1 MRISSS
7 TLYTVSVATLNK
19 QEYKLLQTQQQLAS
33 GRRMLTPADD
43 PAAAARAL
51 DVSQAD
57 AVNTQYG
64 KNLDTAKSYLSLSEG
79 TLQSVT
85 DLLQYIQTKAAS
97 AGNMTL
103 SNSDRALIAT
113 DIQGKLD
120 ELKGLANS
128 TDGTG
133 NYLFSGFQGKTQPF
147 IDTTTGVQYAGD
159 AGQRLIQGSASR
171 QISISD
177 SGADI
182 FMRIKNGNGTFTT
195 QAAAANTGS
204 SLVSLDTVINPALLT
219 GNSYQLTFNVAAGA
233 TTYDVMNTTTGLP
246 VSTGTPYVSG
256 QQITF
261 DGMQLIIQGVPASGD
276 QFTVVPSTSESVFK
290 TISDLVATLNSPVTP
305 SVVAS
310 TTAFTAALSSAQNG
324 LDRSLNSVL
333 TTRAS
338 LGARLNEVDALQST
352 GDDLGLQHKQT
363 LSLLQ
368 DLDYNKAI
376 TDLTQRQTSLQ
387 AAQKSY
393 LQVQNMSIFNY
404 IS

>member
-7 TLYTVSVATLNK
+7 TLYDVNVANLNL
-19 QEYKLLQTQQQLAS
+19 QQSKLLQTQQQLAS
-33 GRRMLTPADD
+33 GRRMLSPADD

-64 KNLDTAKSYLSLSEG
+64 KNLDTAKSYLSLSES

-103 SNSDRALIAT
+103 SNSDRGLIAT
-113 DIQGKLD
+113 DIQSKLD

-147 IDTTTGVQYAGD
+147 VDTAAGVQYAGD
-159 AGQRLIQGSASR
+159 NGQRLIQGSASR
-171 QISISD
+171 QLPMSD
-177 SGADI
+177 SGAGI
-182 FMRIKNGNGTFTT
+182 FMNIKNGNGTFVS
-195 QAAAANTGS
+195 QATAANTGS
-204 SLVSLDTVINPALLT
+204 SLVSLDAVVNPALLT
-219 GNSYQLTFNVAAGA
+219 GNNYQLTFNVAAGV

-246 VSTGTPYVSG
+246 VSAGTPYVSG
-256 QQITF
+256 QQIVF
-261 DGMQLIIQGVPASGD
+261 DGMQLIIQGAPGSGD
-276 QFTVVPSTSESVFK
+276 QFTVVPSTSESVFT
-290 TISDLVATLNSPVTP
+290 TISNLVTTLNTP
-305 SVVAS
+305 ITPGVVAS
-310 TTAFTAALSSAQNG
+310 ATQYNASLSNTQNG

-338 LGARLNEVDALQST
+338 LGSRLNEVDALQST
-352 GDDLGLQHKQT
+352 GADLGLQHQQT

-376 TDLTQRQTSLQ
+376 TDLTRQQTSLQ
-387 AAQKSY
+387 AAQKSF

-404 IS
+404 IN

>member
-7 TLYTVSVATLNK
+7 TLYDVNVANLNL
-19 QEYKLLQTQQQLAS
+19 QQSKLLQTQQQLAS

-57 AVNTQYG
+57 AVNAQYG
-64 KNLDTAKSYLSLSEG
+64 KNLDTAKAYLSLSEG
-79 TLQSVT
+79 TLASVT
-85 DLLQYIQTKAAS
+85 DVLQYVQAKAAN
-97 AGNMTL
+97 AGNGAL
-103 SNSDRALIAT
+103 SNSDRAIIAT

-133 NYLFSGFQGKTQPF
+133 NYLFSGFQGRTQPF
-147 IDTTTGVQYAGD
+147 VDTPSGVQYAGD
-159 AGQRLIQGSASR
+159 NGQRLIQGSASR
-171 QISISD
+171 QLPISD

-182 FMRIKNGNGTFTT
+182 FMNIKNGNGTFVT
-195 QAAAANTGS
+195 QATAANTGS
-204 SLVSLDTVINPALLT
+204 GLVSLDAVVNPALLT
-219 GNSYQLTFNVAAGA
+219 GNNYQLTFNIAGGA
-233 TTYDVMNTTTGLP
+233 TTYDVTNTTTGLP

-261 DGMQLIIQGVPASGD
+261 DGMQLIIQGTPASGD
-276 QFTVVPSTSESVFK
+276 QFNVSPSTSESVF
-290 TISDLVATLNSPVTP
+290 TAISKLINTLNTP
-305 SVVAS
+305 ITPGVVAS
-310 TTAFTAALSSAQNG
+310 PTQFSAALSSAQNG

-352 GDDLGLQHKQT
+352 GADIGLQHQQT

-387 AAQKSY
+387 AAQKSF

-404 IS
+404 IN